1 MDPPKVTVL
10 MSVYNG
16 EKYLKEA
23 IESILNQTFRDFE
36 FIIINDGSTDGT
48 SEILARY
55 QQMDNRIM
63 VYNQENRG
71 LIASLN
77 RGCQLAKG
85 EYLARMDADD
95 VSLPKRLAREVKYL
109 ETHPEIGVLGTW
121 MELINENSVPQNKV
135 RVPTSPWLIGWSLIF
150 ANCMVHSSVM
160 MRRDI
165 VEQLGFYRPEALHTE
180 DYDLWARASPITKLA
195 NIPEVL
201 LRYRISKERISSQHS
216 QTQEQNSVQIIQSMV
231 TRLLGPGVSLE
242 TVSRLRRVVIG
253 LPLDNPQQI
262 DQVATL
268 IQRLYRAYLDTSSL
282 SRAEAKEIAQ
292 DAGMRLL
299 TLAASTSKISLVKRF
314 LILVQAL
321 RLSPRLLFSRQV
333 ITKGLKKGFRILWGR
348 A

>member
-1 MDPPKVTVL
+1 

-23 IESILNQTFRDFE
+23 VESILNQTFRDFE
-36 FIIINDGSTDGT
+36 FIIIDDGSTDGT
-48 SEILARY
+48 SEIIARY
-55 QQMDNRIM
+55 EKADDRIR
-63 VYNQENRG
+63 VYHQENRG
-71 LIASLN
+71 LVASLN

-85 EYLARMDADD
+85 EYIARMDADD
-95 VSLPKRLAREVKYL
+95 ISLPERLEKQVEFLNA
-109 ETHPEIGVLGTW
+109 HPDIGVLGTW

-165 VEQLGFYRPEALHTE
+165 VEQLGFYRPEALHAE
-180 DYDLWARASPITKLA
+180 DYDLWARISSITKLA